1 MTMQAAARVMEADM
15 SHSEWSADDTPDA
28 IRARRNVLFGYW
40 AGERMGL
47 SGEALSRYA
56 RQMHL
61 ADYVVKGDQ
70 DLIVK
75 IQQDFEAMNLT
86 ISQADAL
93 RLLRSLHQQALR
105 ESGCTD

>member
-1 MTMQAAARVMEADM
+1 MQVTAHGIEAEMAEAD
-15 SHSEWSADDTPDA
+15 WAADDAPDA
-28 IRARRNVLFGYW
+28 IRARRNILFGYW

-47 SGEALSRYA
+47 SGAALTRYA

-61 ADYVVKGDQ
+61 ADYIVKGDQ

-75 IQQDFEAMNLT
+75 IQQDFQALNLM
-86 ISQADAL
+86 ISQDDAV